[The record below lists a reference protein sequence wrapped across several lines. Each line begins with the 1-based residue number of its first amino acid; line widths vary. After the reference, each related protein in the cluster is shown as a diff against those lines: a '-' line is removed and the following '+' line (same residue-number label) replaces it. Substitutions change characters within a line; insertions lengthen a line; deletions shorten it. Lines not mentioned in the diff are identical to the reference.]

1 MKRAAVREVVAPAKS
16 VRIEI
21 AYRLQ
26 SAANLREHHFAKAA
40 RSKEQRQLAR
50 MHLEGALLGAK
61 ITARFAKGKDA
72 STPVLWGP
80 VVVVLT
86 RRGKRRLDG
95 HDNLRSAFKNV
106 VDGIADAMGT
116 RDDDPRIEW
125 TYGEQEI
132 GEYAIRIEVRKKE
145 AA

>member
-1 MKRAAVREVVAPAKS
+1 MTTS
-16 VRIEI
+16 VRIEVP
-21 AYRLQ
+21 YRLQ
-26 SAANLREHHFAKAA
+26 SAANLREHHFEKAA
-40 RSKEQRQLAR
+40 RVKEQRQLAR
-50 MHLEGALLGAK
+50 MLVEGELLRAK
-61 ITARFAKGKDA
+61 ITARFAKSAVA
-72 STPVLWGP
+72 SKPVLWGP

-95 HDNLRSAFKNV
+95 HDNLRSAFKAV
-106 VDGIADAMGT
+106 IDGIADAMGT